1 MMPEAAL
8 PSIPRPPEADS
19 AADLRWEQ
27 LFEQSPLS
35 IQIFHPDGRTKRFNP
50 AWEKLFGLTREQ
62 AYAFN
67 VLESP
72 DLIESGAVH
81 MIRRAFGGEVVFVP
95 PVPFPVV
102 GRPEQIRWIG
112 GTMFPVI
119 TPDGILREVVVV
131 HHDITELKK
140 AEETMR
146 RLNEILEERVSTRT
160 AELKAS
166 EGNLRVAL
174 DAERQLNQLKTSFV
188 SMVSHE
194 FRTPL
199 GIIQTAT
206 ELLDRHH
213 DRLRPEQRSEYAG
226 TILSAVRRMA
236 AMMDHILLLGRFD
249 SARVNLNFVE
259 VDLAAWLAKTFRDM
273 QSTCPSRDLCACRA
287 KSGVEPCADCHELR
301 LHIDPAPELSRAA
314 LDESLLHHIVGNLF
328 SNACKYSPPGS
339 PIEIAL
345 RYLPPSIVLTMRDH
359 GCGIPQE
366 EQAHLFEGFFRGT
379 NVGNT
384 PGTGLGLAIT
394 RRCVELLGG
403 TIAVQSAENAGTTV
417 TVTLPH
423 SPP

>member
-1 MMPEAAL
+1 MPNADVR
-8 PSIPRPPEADS
+8 PSPPPDPDT

-50 AWEKLFGLTREQ
+50 AWQKLFGLTPEQ

-72 DLIESGAVH
+72 DLIESGAVNL
-81 MIRRAFGGEVVFVP
+81 IRKAFEGEVVFVP
-95 PVPFPVV
+95 PVPFPVI
-102 GRPEQIRWIG
+102 GRPQERRWIG
-112 GTMFPVI
+112 GTVFPVI

-131 HHDITELKK
+131 HHDITGIKD

-146 RLNEILEERVSTRT
+146 RLNEILEERVATRT
-160 AELKAS
+160 AELAAS
-166 EGNLRVAL
+166 EENLRLAL

-188 SMVSHE
+188 GMVSHE

-213 DRLRPEQRSEYAG
+213 DRLRPEQRGQYTG
-226 TILSAVRRMA
+226 TILGAVRRMT
-236 AMMDHILLLGRFD
+236 AMMEHILLLARID
-249 SARVNLNFVE
+249 SRKIQLALE
-259 VDLAAWLAKTFRDM
+259 TIDLPAWLTKTLM
-273 QSTCPSRDLCACRA
+273 EIKSTCPSRDLCACRA
-287 KSGVEPCADCHELR
+287 ASGDAPCAACHELR
-301 LHIDPAPELSRAA
+301 LHIDPAPELRRAR
-314 LDESLLHHIVGNLF
+314 LDESLLDHIVGNLF

-339 PIEIAL
+339 PIEVSL
-345 RYLPPSIVLTMRDH
+345 RHLAPLVILTVRDT
-359 GCGIPQE
+359 GCGIPE
-366 EQAHLFEGFFRGT
+366 DEQARLFDGFFRGS

-403 TIAVQSAENAGTTV
+403 AIALDSAAGQGTAFTV
-417 TVTLPH
+417 SLPLA
-423 SPP
+423 PP